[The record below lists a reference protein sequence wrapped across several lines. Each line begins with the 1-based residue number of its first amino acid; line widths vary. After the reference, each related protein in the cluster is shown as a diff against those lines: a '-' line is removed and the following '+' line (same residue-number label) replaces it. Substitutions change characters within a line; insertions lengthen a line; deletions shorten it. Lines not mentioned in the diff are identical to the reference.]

1 MPTGR
6 IRTFDAA
13 RGFGFV
19 VAEDG
24 DEYYVGRDGVAGDQP
39 HPGDEVSFEVV
50 EDAPPGKRAAT
61 AVTVTRS
68 APAGSPVGRTMAPP
82 PSWDALEDRERQ
94 RRMARRRRR

>member
-6 IRTFDAA
+6 IRMFDAK
-13 RGFGFV
+13 RRFGFL

-24 DEYYVGRDGVAGDQP
+24 DEYYVPATASAGTLGA
-39 HPGDEVSFEVV
+39 GDEVEFEPA
-50 EDAPPGKRAAT
+50 ETSGNRRAVAS
-61 AVTVTRS
+61 VTVTRP

-82 PSWDALEDRERQ
+82 PSWDSLEDAERQ

>member
-6 IRTFDAA
+6 IRTFDAG

-24 DEYYVGRDGVAGDQP
+24 DEYYINRDAVAGAEP
-39 HPGDEVSFEVV
+39 HPGDEVSFEVA
-50 EDAPPGKRAAT
+50 EDAAPGRRAARS
-61 AVTVTRS
+61 VTITRS

-82 PSWDALEDRERQ
+82 PSWDSLEDRERQ